1 MYRIRLVSGQ
11 EKTYPSIQELTVGVQ
26 SGEVTAEAE
35 IYHQRTERWL
45 SIESHPHY
53 RMAADGGTATRT
65 SRLRFTRPANPGIAP
80 AVLPTPAAKKP
91 GQGDLEELNR
101 LLVLLDPLPTPA
113 QRAEPLPP
121 VVQSPPELT
130 LVRPE
135 PPTVSDQSGQTFGT
149 MLRLEDLEPMP
160 QPESASTDVAPP
172 VLDVIRDTRVVPD
185 EVEEVEEVQEA
196 LPPIEAI
203 AEEIVDIAPSDL
215 GLPVEIHLDEIPVAV
230 DMTAAETAED
240 VAEAIA
246 TPTTA
251 AVDVEAME
259 LVEAQPEP
267 AHAAARNPLFDEPSV
282 EVHPSAAQVVAA
294 APGKRM
300 RPMLLVGAAALIA
313 AAIFAF
319 TSGGS
324 DPEQGMVTLASATAP
339 SAGAVPAQSL
349 DSTPSVPASSTV
361 GFPTAAPAPAP
372 PAAQKQAPAA
382 RDSATPANILPSAPT
397 IDLGSSDAEQV
408 SAGAAAPHLDAG
420 SGAALAVGYSRSY
433 DALGVDFAGQMDRSG
448 MVRLF
453 GQTQLTT
460 SDGLAGARRAL
471 DAAASAVHKYHLRE
485 AAIEKAYQ
493 DSAKTLERS
502 GATPADLRDW
512 LTHASRKESQETA
525 DEGARLIGQIDA
537 VFALLQAQAGKYK
550 IDGGTIR
557 FDDADASARYADAQS
572 WINRRLEYWS
582 GQPGSS
588 VPVTV
593 RPILEGIGLTRLPT
607 TR

>member
-65 SRLRFTRPANPGIAP
+65 SRLRFTRPATPGVAP

-91 GQGDLEELNR
+91 DQGDLEELNR

-130 LVRPE
+130 LIRPE
-135 PPTVSDQSGQTFGT
+135 PSTVSDQSGQTFGT

-160 QPESASTDVAPP
+160 QPAEPIPTELAPP
-172 VLDVIRDTRVVPD
+172 VLDVIRDTRVLPD
-185 EVEEVEEVQEA
+185 ETEEVEEVPEVA
-196 LPPIEAI
+196 PP
-203 AEEIVDIAPSDL
+203 AEVVAEQLLDIAPSDL
-215 GLPVEIHLDEIPVAV
+215 GLPIEIHLDEIPVPV
-230 DMTAAETAED
+230 ESTVVETAEEM
-240 VAEAIA
+240 AEDIETAGA
-246 TPTTA
+246 A
-251 AVDVEAME
+251 AVDVDAME
-259 LVEAQPEP
+259 LVEAEP
-267 AHAAARNPLFDEPSV
+267 DPAPAAVGFSAYAEPNGPVQSTG
-282 EVHPSAAQVVAA
+282 AQVIVAPA
-294 APGKRM
+294 RKRM

-319 TSGGS
+319 TSGGA

-339 SAGAVPAQSL
+339 SAAAVPVQSL
-349 DSTPSVPASSTV
+349 DSAPQVPASTV
-361 GFPTAAPAPAP
+361 GFPTAAAPPAPA
-372 PAAQKQAPAA
+372 AVQKPGPAA
-382 RDSATPANILPSAPT
+382 RDSAAPGNILPSAPT
-397 IDLGSSDAEQV
+397 IDLGSGDAEQV
-408 SAGAAAPHLDAG
+408 SAGAAAPRPDAG
-420 SGAALAVGYSRSY
+420 SGAALAKGYGRTY
-433 DALGVDFAGQMDRSG
+433 DALGADFAGQMDQSG

-471 DAAASAVHKYHLRE
+471 DAAASAVRKYHLRE
-485 AAIEKAYQ
+485 AVIEKAYQ
-493 DSAKTLERS
+493 DSAKALERS

-537 VFALLQAQAGKYK
+537 VFALLQAQSGKYK
-550 IDGGTIR
+550 INGASIR
-557 FDDADASARYADAQS
+557 FDDADAGARYADAQS

-582 GQPGSS
+582 GQPASS

-593 RPILEGIGLTRLPT
+593 RPILDGIGLTRLPT

>member
-53 RMAADGGTATRT
+53 RMAADGGTATRS
-65 SRLRFTRPANPGIAP
+65 SRLRFTRPANPGVAP

-91 GQGDLEELNR
+91 DQGDLEELNR

-130 LVRPE
+130 LIRPE
-135 PPTVSDQSGQTFGT
+135 PSTVSDQSGQTFGT

-160 QPESASTDVAPP
+160 LPAESAPAELAPP

-185 EVEEVEEVQEA
+185 EMEEVEEVQQV
-196 LPPIEAI
+196 LPPVDAI
-203 AEEIVDIAPSDL
+203 AEEAVEIAPSDL
-215 GLPVEIHLDEIPVAV
+215 GLPVEIHLDEIPVPV
-230 DMTAAETAED
+230 DMTAVEVLEQIETP
-240 VAEAIA
+240 VA
-246 TPTTA
+246 A
-251 AVDVEAME
+251 AVDVDAME

-267 AHAAARNPLFDEPSV
+267 APAAVRNPVFAEPSI
-282 EVHPSAAQVVAA
+282 EVHPMAAELIA
-294 APGKRM
+294 APARKRM
-300 RPMLLVGAAALIA
+300 RPMLLIGLAALIA

-339 SAGAVPAQSL
+339 SAAAVPPQSL
-349 DSTPSVPASSTV
+349 DSMPSVPASAV
-361 GFPTAAPAPAP
+361 GFPTGGAAPAPA
-372 PAAQKQAPAA
+372 AAPKQGATA
-382 RDSATPANILPSAPT
+382 RDSAAPGNILPSAPT

-408 SAGAAAPHLDAG
+408 SAGAAAPRPDAG
-420 SGAALAVGYSRSY
+420 SGSALAKGYGRTY
-433 DALGVDFAGQMDRSG
+433 DALGADFAGQMDQSG

-493 DSAKTLERS
+493 DSAKALERS

-537 VFALLQAQAGKYK
+537 VFALLQAQSGKYK
-550 IDGGTIR
+550 IDGATIR
-557 FDDADASARYADAQS
+557 FDDADAGARYADAQS
-572 WINRRLEYWS
+572 WITRRLEYWS
-582 GQPGSS
+582 GQPASS

-593 RPILEGIGLTRLPT
+593 RPILDGIGLTRLPT